1 MNTLISFLLW
11 LIPADPVRA
20 WLRSVLLRRRQARA
34 EATMQVAR
42 GSLSGTTMT
51 PAELRDADFW
61 TVSARRRAGAAS
73 GPEVFAR

>member
-11 LIPADPVRA
+11 LIPAEPVRA
-20 WLRSVLLRRRQARA
+20 RLRSVLLWRRQAPA
-34 EATMQVAR
+34 AATMQAAR

-61 TVSARRRAGAAS
+61 TRQREAARRSRL
-73 GPEVFAR
+73 GP

>member
-20 WLRSVLLRRRQARA
+20 RLRSVLRRRSPAQA
-34 EATMQVAR
+34 EAEIHVPR
-42 GSLSGTTMT
+42 GSLSGAAMA

-61 TVSARRRAGAAS
+61 TRQREAARRSRLK
-73 GPEVFAR
+73 R